1 MRGDNSPTLPTEVTP
16 MKRILVDTNLLLD
29 GFTIN
34 DEHKYILLSHVN
46 RELDKHKVH
55 GDSELKF
62 KSRRAVRFIEENED
76 NFEYDVKDYSVSF
89 DESFDNNYTDNK
101 IIQACIDNGYSLTT
115 NDLLL
120 KQKAKMYKIDLVES
134 KGDFSN
140 KSYVGYKEISPN
152 DEELASLYENLRK
165 NTYDLLVNEFLIIKD
180 KYGFV
185 ADKFR
190 WNGSEHVKLK
200 HSPTKKIRSM
210 NVLQDCAIDILLN
223 KDIPIKIIAGNYGS
237 GKTILSVKTALYNV
251 LDKGVYSKI
260 MMVRNPIGSG
270 KEIGFLSGGKA
281 EKTEGFFKP
290 FIQHL
295 EGGDQEAF
303 FLEQRGVLSK
313 EIPFYMKGLSIE
325 DTIIICDEAED
336 LDVKL
341 IRLIGTRLSK
351 DSAVIFAG
359 DYNQTEN
366 EYKNNNGLMRAI
378 DKLKGNPLVGIVV
391 LEEDVRSDASKVFA
405 CLE

>member
-1 MRGDNSPTLPTEVTP
+1 

-29 GFTIN
+29 GFEIN
-34 DEHKYILLSHVN
+34 NEHKYILLSHVN

-55 GDSELKF
+55 GDGELKF
-62 KSRRAVRFIEENED
+62 KARRAVRFIEEHQD
-76 NFEYDVKDYSVSF
+76 NFEFDVKDYKVSF
-89 DESFDNNYTDNK
+89 DEDFDNNYTDNK

-120 KQKAKMYKIDLVES
+120 KQKARMYGIDLVES
-134 KGDFSN
+134 DGKVSDL
-140 KSYVGYKEISPN
+140 SYVGYREIAPS
-152 DEELASLYENLRK
+152 DSELALLYENLKK
-165 NTYDLLVNEFLIIKD
+165 NTYNLLTNQFLIIKNNH
-180 KYGFV
+180 GFV
-185 ADKFR
+185 VDKLR
-190 WNGSEHVKLK
+190 WNGDEHVKLK
-200 HSPTKKIRSM
+200 HSPTKKIKSM
-210 NVLQDCAIDILLN
+210 NHLQDCAIDILLN
-223 KDIPIKIIAGNYGS
+223 KEIPIKIIAGNYGS

-251 LDKGVYSKI
+251 LDKGNYAKI

-270 KEIGFLSGGKA
+270 KEIGYLSGGKN

-295 EGGDQEAF
+295 DGGDQEAY
-303 FLEQRGVLSK
+303 FLEQRGVLSR

-341 IRLIGTRLSK
+341 IRLIGTRLSSN
-351 DSAVIFAG
+351 SAVIFAG

-391 LEEDVRSDASKVFA
+391 LEEDVRSNASKVFA